1 MCRDRYNRIRIESAR
16 VKGLNK
22 VQYIYIDSIFIIYI
36 YIDLTLLF

>member
-22 VQYIYIDSIFIIYI
+22 DGINIYILIPSLLYIYI
-36 YIDLTLLF
+36 YIY